1 VKRAKQSRAPKSP
14 DARPASGPLKLKKAP
29 LSPVQVTEFARAA
42 LERQLDPE
50 MLERQ
55 AVLLGKQARR
65 ELTPKEREE
74 LETIGRLAKTLQ
86 DERAE
91 AWEVLNKASQ

>member
-1 VKRAKQSRAPKSP
+1 MSRARDVVEVVAK
-14 DARPASGPLKLKKAP
+14 ALAGRPEA
-29 LSPVQVTEFARAA
+29 VEVTEFARAA

-65 ELTPKEREE
+65 ELTTKEREE